1 MAEKGKQRQK
11 QQEDNAAG
19 EVVAADTGKKK
30 KKLLLLAGLGLALLL
45 VAGGL
50 SWLALGLLSD
60 ETPAAAEA
68 TASAEP
74 AKPEKAPA
82 LYLSLDPPFLANYAI
97 GNRQQYVQVAVS
109 VMAREQ
115 EVLDGVNTHMPLIR
129 NRLVMLMGGEQ
140 FSQLQTDQG
149 REQLREKL
157 LAAIREILQKE
168 IGKPGVEQVLFT
180 NFVMQ

>member
-11 QQEDNAAG
+11 QQEDSAAD
-19 EVVAADTGKKK
+19 EAVAADTGKKK
-30 KKLLLLAGLGLALLL
+30 KKILLLAGLGLALLL

-50 SWLALGLLSD
+50 SWLALGLLSE
-60 ETPAAAEA
+60 ETPAAEA
-68 TASAEP
+68 AASAEP

-82 LYLSLDPPFLANYAI
+82 LYLSLDPPFLANYAV
-97 GNRQQYVQVAVS
+97 GNRQQYVQVAVA

-115 EVLDGVNTHMPLIR
+115 DALDGVNAHMPLIR

>member
-11 QQEDNAAG
+11 QQQEDADGEAA
-19 EVVAADTGKKK
+19 AADTGKKK
-30 KKLLLLAGLGLALLL
+30 KKILLLAGLGLALLL

-50 SWLALGLLSD
+50 SWLALSLLSD
-60 ETPAAAEA
+60 DTPAAEE

-74 AKPEKAPA
+74 AEPEKVPA
-82 LYLSLDPPFLANYAI
+82 LYLSLDPPFLANYAV
-97 GNRQQYVQVAVS
+97 GNRQQYVQVAVA
-109 VMAREQ
+109 VMARDQ
-115 EVLDGVNTHMPLIR
+115 ATLDGVNTHMPLIR
-129 NRLVMLMGGEQ
+129 NRLVMLLGGEQ

-157 LAAIREILQKE
+157 LAAIREILEKE